1 LSDPSELVLRAQRTA
16 HHRAGIREL
25 SRSAPAEARRA
36 ALEAA
41 LAATDE
47 RATLALA
54 FSLASEGALPIALA
68 PSILPDVEEPTLA
81 AFLLAGSVGDRL
93 AMLGRLVDEE
103 LLTEEVEACL
113 LRLATARL
121 DLASPLSPAWLV
133 RIRRQA
139 RRLPTMVHAATGA
152 HLEVA
157 LAGFTEPV
165 VAELSARGSKRDF
178 DAAKLDTDEVV
189 RVWDGGLDAALGE
202 EEAPRLVATVT
213 VRSEGPKVGRNDPC
227 PCGSGK
233 KFKKCHALEKSGEA
247 RGPIDAAGLS
257 PSDLAFLRMADLA
270 ALDPTKLKKATLEEA
285 VRRAIT
291 YRRWTLAE
299 KLASVLD
306 GSGPADG
313 RLSVALGAVD
323 AGRADVADRL
333 VASWPGE
340 LPEELATHQELG
352 RIAPALTALSER
364 AAAMLL
370 DPKAPL
376 FELGLGLL
384 HRAPGLGIPF
394 ARGLVADVP
403 VQDGDVLV
411 EEIERARDLL
421 ALPPGDAAED
431 FVKVLDAQDEQ
442 RAAAE
447 RDERAIVQERD
458 GLRAALARKDEELS
472 ARQAEV
478 IGLSM
483 RLEEAEEEFGRLSA
497 QGSRAEERPRAA
509 TDGEAEKKKWS
520 ARVEELKALVQEG
533 NKERAALRRQIT
545 ELSEELEARPRDE
558 AALPAP
564 GPEPEGEHDASPRAP
579 VVPVFS
585 RAAAAALPDLPLR
598 IRRQAIE
605 LSGTLAAGDPAAW
618 RNVKQMEGVAKV
630 WSARLG
636 IHHRLLFRA
645 HDGELEVLD
654 VVTREDL
661 LKSLER
667 WR

>member
-1 LSDPSELVLRAQRTA
+1 MSAPNELVVRAQRTA

-25 SRSAPAEARRA
+25 ERSAPAEARRA

-41 LAATDE
+41 LAASDE
-47 RATLALA
+47 RAALALA
-54 FSLASEGALPIALA
+54 FSLASEGSLPVELA
-68 PSILPDVEEPTLA
+68 AAILPDVEDPA
-81 AFLLAGSVGDRL
+81 ISAFLLAGTVGDRL
-93 AMLGRLVDEE
+93 AMLGRLLDEE

-121 DLASPLSPAWLV
+121 ALASPLSPAWLV

-139 RRLPTMVHAATGA
+139 RRLTTLEHASTGA

-165 VAELSARGSKRDF
+165 VAQVAERGTKRGF
-178 DAAKLDTDEVV
+178 DGADVDTDAVV
-189 RVWDGGLDAALGE
+189 RIWDGGLDAALDE

-233 KFKKCHALEKSGEA
+233 KFKKCHALEKSSDA

-257 PSDLAFLRMADLA
+257 PSDLAFLRVADLA
-270 ALDPTKLKKATLEEA
+270 ALDPAKLKKATLEEA
-285 VRRAIT
+285 VQRAIL
-291 YRRWTLAE
+291 YRRWALAE
-299 KLASVLD
+299 RLAAALD
-306 GSGPADG
+306 GPDRTTG

-323 AGRADVADRL
+323 AGRPDVADRL
-333 VASWPGE
+333 VVTWPGE
-340 LPEELATHQELG
+340 VPAELATHQ
-352 RIAPALTALSER
+352 ALSRLEPTLASLSAR
-364 AAAMLL
+364 AAEMLV
-370 DPKAPL
+370 DPRAPL

-394 ARGLVADVP
+394 ARGLIAELP
-403 VQDGDVLV
+403 AEDGDALV
-411 EEIERARDLL
+411 EEIERARDVL
-421 ALPPGDAAED
+421 ALPPGDPAEHI
-431 FVKVLDAQDEQ
+431 VRMLDEEDAR
-442 RAAAE
+442 RAATEQAE
-447 RDERAIVQERD
+447 RAGAQERD
-458 GLRAALARKDEELS
+458 ALRAALARKDEELS

-478 IGLSM
+478 IGLAM
-483 RLEEAEEEFGRLSA
+483 RLEEAEEELGRLSA
-497 QGSRAEERPRAA
+497 QGSRTEERARTPSE
-509 TDGEAEKKKWS
+509 GEGEKKKWS

-545 ELSEELEARPRDE
+545 ELTEELEARPDDE
-558 AALPAP
+558 RPPAR
-564 GPEPEGEHDASPRAP
+564 PEPEAEGERDASPRAP

-585 RAAAAALPDLPLR
+585 RAAAASLPDLPLR

-618 RNVKQMEGVAKV
+618 RNVKQMEGVLKV

-645 HDGELEVLD
+645 HDAELEVLD

-661 LKSLER
+661 MKSLER

>member
-1 LSDPSELVLRAQRTA
+1 LSDPSEIVLRAQRTA

-25 SRSAPAEARRA
+25 SRSAPAEARRT
-36 ALEAA
+36 ALEAS
-41 LAATDE
+41 LAASDE
-47 RATLALA
+47 RAALALA
-54 FSLASEGALPIALA
+54 FSLASEGALPVALA
-68 PSILPDVEEPTLA
+68 MSILPDVEEPALS
-81 AFLLAGSVGDRL
+81 AFLLAGSAGDRL
-93 AMLGRLVDEE
+93 AMLGRLIDEE
-103 LLTEEVEACL
+103 LLTEETEACL
-113 LRLATARL
+113 LRIATARL
-121 DLASPLSPAWLV
+121 DLASPLSSAWLV
-133 RIRRQA
+133 RVRRQA
-139 RRLPTMVHAATGA
+139 RRLPTLAHTATGA

-165 VAELSARGSKRDF
+165 VAELSARDEKREF
-178 DAAKLDTDEVV
+178 DRAEVDTDEVL

-233 KFKKCHALEKSGEA
+233 KFKKCHALEKSSEV
-247 RGPIDAAGLS
+247 RGAIDAAALT
-257 PSDLAFLRMADLA
+257 PHDLAFLRMADLA
-270 ALDPTKLKKATLEEA
+270 ALDPTKLKRRTLDAA
-285 VRRAIT
+285 VGRAIT
-291 YRRWTLAE
+291 YRRWALAE
-299 KLASVLD
+299 KLAAVLD
-306 GSGPADG
+306 GPDATDG
-313 RLSVALGAVD
+313 RLSVALGAID
-323 AGRADVADRL
+323 AGRSDVADRL
-333 VASWPGE
+333 VLSWPGE
-340 LPEELATHQELG
+340 LPKELVTHRELSQ
-352 RIAPALTALSER
+352 IAPTLASLSDR

-370 DPKAPL
+370 DPSAPL

-384 HRAPGLGIPF
+384 HRAPGLGVPF
-394 ARGLVADVP
+394 ARGLIADLP
-403 VQDGDVLV
+403 VEDGDALV

-421 ALPPGDAAED
+421 GLTPGDPAEE
-431 FVKVLDAQDEQ
+431 FVKVLDEHDAQ
-442 RAAAE
+442 RAATAKAE
-447 RDERAIVQERD
+447 HAVVQERD
-458 GLRAALARKDEELS
+458 GLRATLARKDEELS

-483 RLEEAEEEFGRLSA
+483 RLEEAEEELGRLSA
-497 QGSRAEERPRAA
+497 QGSRVEERPRTASE
-509 TDGEAEKKKWS
+509 GESDKKKWS

-545 ELSEELEARPRDE
+545 ELTEELEARPRDE
-558 AALPAP
+558 AALPE
-564 GPEPEGEHDASPRAP
+564 PEPESEGDHDASPRAP

-585 RAAAAALPDLPLR
+585 KAAAAALPDLPLR
-598 IRRQAIE
+598 IRRQAVE

-618 RNVKQMEGVAKV
+618 RNVKQMEGVLKV

-645 HDGELEVLD
+645 HDSELEVLD